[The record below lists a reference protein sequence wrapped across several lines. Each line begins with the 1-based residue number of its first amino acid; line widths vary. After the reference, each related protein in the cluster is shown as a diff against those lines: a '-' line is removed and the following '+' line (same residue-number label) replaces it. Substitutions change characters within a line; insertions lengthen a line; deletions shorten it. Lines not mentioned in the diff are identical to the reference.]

1 MEFRKE
7 MNGVLLAVCAGV
19 WATVAVGQGQGPSL
33 SDLLL
38 PDVDAPTAK
47 PAAKPAPQPV
57 AKPAEKPAAQP
68 VAKPVAKPAP
78 KPKQEEESWF

>member
-38 PDVDAPTAK
+38 PDADA
-47 PAAKPAPQPV
+47 PAAKPAP
-57 AKPAEKPAAQP
+57 AK
-68 VAKPVAKPAP
+68 KPAP
-78 KPKQEEESWF
+78 APKSAPAEDEFDLESILAEFK

>member
-7 MNGVLLAVCAGV
+7 INGVLLAVCAGV

-38 PDVDAPTAK
+38 PDADSSAAAAK
-47 PAAKPAPQPV
+47 PADKPAPQPE
-57 AKPAEKPAAQP
+57 AKPAEKTVSQP
-68 VAKPVAKPAP
+68 VA
-78 KPKQEEESWF
+78 